1 VLESKGSR
9 HLTPKIQ
16 NQTPKKMKE
25 QSSIPTSKVARA
37 TQFVKTGV
45 KIGGNYLKY
54 NAKKFIDPTT
64 NKDELHQDNAGDIYA
79 SLSEMKGSALKVTQM
94 LSMDKGMLP
103 RAYREKFA
111 MSQYSAPPLSGPL
124 VVKTFRKL
132 LGKSPQEIFDT
143 FDMNAANAASI
154 GQVHKATKNGKDL
167 AVKVQYPGVAESIG
181 SDLKMIRPIAIAM
194 FGLNEKDVDRYM
206 GEVREKLLEETDY
219 NLELERS
226 VEISQACSHIEG
238 LFFPKYYP
246 EYSSDKILTMD
257 WLKGLHL
264 NEFLQTNPSQEVRN
278 RIGQI
283 LWDFYD
289 YQIHTLR
296 QVHADPHPGNF
307 LMREDGTMGVID
319 FGCIKVI
326 PDFFYDNYFALINFD
341 TLEDKEKTVDIF
353 KKLEFI
359 TSSDNP
365 KEEVFFTVL
374 FTEMIYLLGKPFSV
388 DEFDFADDD
397 YFESVYQYAE
407 KLQNLEEL
415 KTSKVARGSQ
425 HGLYVNRTYFGL
437 YSILNELRAKVTTT
451 RPEWLCAKSMIAY

>member
-1 VLESKGSR
+1 
-9 HLTPKIQ
+9 
-16 NQTPKKMKE
+16 MKE
-25 QSSIPTSKVARA
+25 QNSIPTSKVARSM
-37 TQFVKTGV
+37 QFVKTGV

-54 NAKKFIDPTT
+54 NVKKILDSETT
-64 NKDELHQDNAGDIYA
+64 KEELHQDNAADIYS

-124 VVKTFRKL
+124 VVKTFRKHF
-132 LGKSPQEIFDT
+132 GKSPQEMFDT

-154 GQVHKATKNGKDL
+154 GQVHKASKGGTEL
-167 AVKVQYPGVAESIG
+167 AVKVQYPGVSESIG
-181 SDLKMIRPIAIAM
+181 SDLNMIRPIAIAM

-219 NLELERS
+219 VLELKRS
-226 VEISQACSHIEG
+226 VEISEACSHIEG

-246 EYSSDKILTMD
+246 QFSCDKILTMD

-264 NEFLQTNPSQEVRN
+264 NEFLAKNPSQEARN
-278 RIGQI
+278 SIGQL

-289 YQIHTLR
+289 FQIHTLR

-307 LMREDGTMGVID
+307 LMREDGTLGVID

-326 PDFFYDNYFALINFD
+326 PEFFYDNYFALINFD
-341 TLEDKEKTVDIF
+341 TLQDHERTVDIF
-353 KKLEFI
+353 RKLDFI
-359 TSSDNP
+359 TQYDND
-365 KEEVFFTVL
+365 KEAVFFTDL
-374 FTEMIYLLGKPFSV
+374 FKEMIYLLGKPFASE
-388 DEFDFADDD
+388 EFDFADDD

-407 KLQNLEEL
+407 KLSNLEEL

-425 HGLYVNRTYFGL
+425 HGLYINRTYFGL
-437 YSILNELRAKVTTT
+437 YSILNELQAKVSVTK
-451 RPEWLCAKSMIAY
+451 PEWLCAVGV